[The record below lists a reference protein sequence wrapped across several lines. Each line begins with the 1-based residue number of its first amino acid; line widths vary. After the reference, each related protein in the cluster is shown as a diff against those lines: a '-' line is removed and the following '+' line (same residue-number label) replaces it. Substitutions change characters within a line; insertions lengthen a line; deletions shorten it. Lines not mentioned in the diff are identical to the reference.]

1 MDSLMHAFAAVL
13 HGASF
18 DGSGLAFGVVV
29 LLVGGFGV
37 VVLVDDDGLDVGVDA
52 GDELLVV
59 GGVVDL
65 SVVVVVAGT
74 FSWPAAATTGRSLGD
89 EQALST
95 AAAATAAPRISLRTR
110 IGFSS
115 AR

>member
-18 DGSGLAFGVVV
+18 EGSGLGFGVVV

-37 VVLVDDDGLDVGVDA
+37 VLVDDDGLEVDVDVGA
-52 GDELLVV
+52 GLLVV
-59 GGVVDL
+59 GGVAGL
-65 SVVVVVAGT
+65 SVVVVAGT
-74 FSWPAAATTGRSLGD
+74 FSWPAARPTGCSLGD

-95 AAAATAAPRISLRTR
+95 VAAATAAPRISLRTR